1 MAENE
6 IAAFLKRDA
15 EPEAAPVEAP
25 QAKPE
30 PEPKADIAA
39 KPAPEVKAEPEDAE
53 PPEPT
58 EGEAVIPRRV
68 YEAVRHERHDWKA
81 KAVEAQ
87 TRLSE
92 LQRQLEE
99 AKRTAA
105 APPAPQQPP
114 QQPAQIPNPAMDPE
128 GYYQWVQ
135 SERAEQQSRYISL
148 RLDNSEMLAREKHG
162 DAKIEALI
170 AELGPALRANP
181 NLQQTFYRQPHPY
194 EWALKQLEI
203 MRTQREIGDD
213 PAAFR
218 ARLVAEERAK
228 WEAEAAAAQPAP
240 RTSPAAG
247 MQPSLASARSVAGR
261 SAPAFTGPTPLVE
274 ILRR

>member
-15 EPEAAPVEAP
+15 EPEAVPVEAP
-25 QAKPE
+25 QATKPE

-114 QQPAQIPNPAMDPE
+114 QPIDPSVDPQGFVERVRGAMLN
-128 GYYQWVQ
+128 
-135 SERAEQQSRYISL
+135 ERL
-148 RLDNSEMLAREKHG
+148 NVSEMLIRKELGAEKV
-162 DAKIEALI
+162 DSLI
-170 AELGPALRANP
+170 AEFKQAA
-181 NLQQTFYRQPHPY
+181 QTDPSLFQKLYSQPHPF
-194 EWALKQLEI
+194 EWAAKHVEI